1 MGRLFHKTA
10 DPRTSFVTEK
20 IFGVKFG
27 APILSEDRT
36 VMRHLWGLSVIG
48 ALVLS
53 LAIMPDL
60 RHPLRALQVVNRNDK
75 IIFEMGKSN
84 NVLGNSIG
92 EHQEAFMDLSG
103 VEAIHIFYVMLASD
117 SNPRLSLF
125 SVHH

>member
-1 MGRLFHKTA
+1 MGRLYHKTA

-27 APILSEDRT
+27 APILSEDHTVT

-60 RHPLRALQVVNRNDK
+60 RQPLTALVNRNDK
-75 IIFEMGKSN
+75 VIFEMGKSN

-92 EHQEAFMDLSG
+92 EYRKAFMDLSG
-103 VEAIHIFYVMLASD
+103 VEAIHIGYVMLAPD